1 MLARQSRRSQLM
13 MAASILTNLAGCSF
27 NRTVTDVCVFFGY
40 DFPQL
45 TLLPDNTG
53 YSSINE
59 GYFSAEEWLG
69 PACIFTPNSAQ
80 SMATA
85 VQRLAQSGVQFA
97 VRGGGWMPVAGAANI
112 DSNGILLAT
121 TNLAGLQLA
130 EDRKSISVASGHNW
144 ADIYNYLSP
153 EGLAVVGSRIGVVGV
168 PGFMLGGGMSFLGN
182 QYGWASGNVVGYEAV
197 LSSGSVVYA
206 TATNE
211 YSDLFWALR
220 GGGNNFAIVTRFDL
234 KTYEIE
240 KVAVGNVAYG
250 SGQRDSFIDNLYDF
264 SQNGVQDERAFV
276 LPTISYVPAAGPNI
290 TYSATL
296 FYNDNNETSPSALQR
311 FLPPRAIPKTSTFA
325 TRTLADWSAEADQGF
340 DQVHGQNFRF
350 HGFTM
355 LSNLDALYTAHDV
368 FFQLAQER
376 GPAIKGFISTL
387 AINPISRS
395 FVETNR
401 GADPAGDP
409 MGIDSD
415 AGPYFM
421 CEQTLSWSLKNDTG
435 AVETLML
442 DIKSEMNAKLGD
454 KLVPFLYLN
463 NAGNGQDVFSTYNA
477 TNLQR
482 LRTIQAKYDTEKVYS
497 RLLVGGFKL

>member
-1 MLARQSRRSQLM
+1 
-13 MAASILTNLAGCSF
+13 MALTAMPS
-27 NRTVTDVCVFFGY
+27 
-40 DFPQL
+40 PKM
-45 TLLPDNTG
+45 DNIMDPIPGPST
-53 YSSINE
+53 
-59 GYFSAEEWLG
+59 YFSAEEWLG
-69 PACIFTPNSAQ
+69 PACIFTPDSPQ

-85 VQRLAQSGVQFA
+85 VQILAQYGVQLA
-97 VRGGGWMPVAGAANI
+97 VRGGGWMPIPSAANI

-121 TNLAGLQLA
+121 TNLSDLQLA
-130 EDRKSISVASGHNW
+130 DDRKSISVASGHNW

-182 QYGWASGNVVGYEAV
+182 H
-197 LSSGSVVYA
+197 GSIVYA

-250 SGQRDSFIDNLYDF
+250 SGQRDSFLADLYDF
-264 SQNGVQDERAFV
+264 SRNGVQDQRAFV
-276 LPTISYVPAAGPNI
+276 VPTISYVPAAGPNI

-296 FYNDNNETSPSALQR
+296 FYNDNNENSPSALKQ
-311 FLPPRAIPKTSTFA
+311 FLPPQAIPKTSTFA
-325 TRTLADWSAEADQGF
+325 TRTLAKWSAEADQGF

-387 AINPISRS
+387 AMNPISRS
-395 FVETNR
+395 FIETKR

-409 MGIDSD
+409 MGIDTD

-421 CEQTLSWSLKNDTG
+421 CERTFSWSLKNDTG
-435 AVETLML
+435 AIETLIA
-442 DIKSEMNAKLGD
+442 DVNSEMSAKLGD

-463 NAGNGQDVFSTYNA
+463 NAGNGQDVFNTYNA
-477 TNLQR
+477 GNLQR
-482 LRTIQAKYDTEKVYS
+482 LKTIKAKYDTEGVYTS
-497 RLLVGGFKL
+497 LLVGGFKL

>member
-1 MLARQSRRSQLM
+1 SERR
-13 MAASILTNLAGCSF
+13 T
-27 NRTVTDVCVFFGY
+27 RWT
-40 DFPQL
+40 L
-45 TLLPDNTG
+45 TLQ
-53 YSSINE
+53 S

-69 PACIFTPNSAQ
+69 SACIFTPNSPQ
-80 SMATA
+80 RMATA
-85 VQRLAQSGVQFA
+85 VQILAQSEVQFA
-97 VRGGGWMPVAGAANI
+97 VRGGGWMPIPGAANI

-121 TNLAGLQLA
+121 TNLTGLQLA
-130 EDRKSISVASGHNW
+130 DDRKSISVASGHNW

-168 PGFMLGGGMSFLGN
+168 PGFMLGGGMSLGN

-197 LSSGSVVYA
+197 LSSGSIVYA

-250 SGQRDSFIDNLYDF
+250 SGQRNSFLADLYDF
-264 SQNGVQDERAFV
+264 SRNGVQDQRAFV

-296 FYNDNNETSPSALQR
+296 FYNDNNETSPSALQQ
-311 FLPPRAIPKTSTFA
+311 FLPPQVIPKTSTFA
-325 TRTLADWSAEADQGF
+325 TRTLANWSAEADQGF

-355 LSNLDALYTAHDV
+355 LSNLDALYTAHDA

-387 AINPISRS
+387 AMNPISRS
-395 FVETNR
+395 FIETNR

-421 CEQTLSWSLKNDTG
+421 CEQTFSWSLKNDTG
-435 AVETLML
+435 AIETLIA
-442 DIKSEMNAKLGD
+442 DINSEMSAKLGD

-463 NAGNGQDVFSTYNA
+463 NAGNGQDVFNTYNA
-477 TNLQR
+477 ANLQR
-482 LRTIQAKYDTEKVYS
+482 LKTIKTKYDTEGVYTS
-497 RLLVGGFKL
+497 LLVGGFKL

>member
-1 MLARQSRRSQLM
+1 MLGRQPRHNQLMLA
-13 MAASILTNLAGCSF
+13 ASMLTNLAECSS
-27 NRTVTDVCVFFGY
+27 NRTVTEVCVSFVQG
-40 DFPQL
+40 FPQL
-45 TLLPDNTG
+45 TLLPNNTG

-69 PACIFTPNSAQ
+69 PACIFTPDSPQ

-85 VQRLAQSGVQFA
+85 VQILAQSGGQFA
-97 VRGGGWMPVAGAANI
+97 VRGGGWMPILGAANI

-121 TNLAGLQLA
+121 TNLTGLQLA
-130 EDRKSISVASGHNW
+130 DDRKSISVASGHNW

-153 EGLAVVGSRIGVVGV
+153 DGLAVVGSRIGVVGV

-197 LSSGSVVYA
+197 LSSGSIVYA
-206 TATNE
+206 TSTNE

-250 SGQRDSFIDNLYDF
+250 SGQRDSFLADLYDF
-264 SQNGVQDERAFV
+264 SRNGVQNQRAFV
-276 LPTISYVPAAGPNI
+276 LPTISYVPAAGPNV

-296 FYNDNNETSPSALQR
+296 FYNDNNETSPSVLQQ
-311 FLPPRAIPKTSTFA
+311 FLPPQVIPKTSTFA

-340 DQVHGQNFRF
+340 DQ
-350 HGFTM
+350 
-355 LSNLDALYTAHDV
+355 
-368 FFQLAQER
+368 LAQER
-376 GPAIKGFISTL
+376 GPEIKGFISTL
-387 AINPISRS
+387 AMNPVSRS
-395 FVETNR
+395 FIETNR

-421 CEQTLSWSLKNDTG
+421 CEQTFSWSLNNDTG
-435 AVETLML
+435 AIETLIA
-442 DIKSEMNAKLGD
+442 DINSEMSTKLGD
-454 KLVPFLYLN
+454 KMVPFLYLN
-463 NAGNGQDVFSTYNA
+463 NPGSGQDVFNTYNA
-477 TNLQR
+477 ANLQR
-482 LRTIQAKYDTEKVYS
+482 LKTIKAKYDNGGVYTS
-497 RLLVGGFKL
+497 LLVGGFKL